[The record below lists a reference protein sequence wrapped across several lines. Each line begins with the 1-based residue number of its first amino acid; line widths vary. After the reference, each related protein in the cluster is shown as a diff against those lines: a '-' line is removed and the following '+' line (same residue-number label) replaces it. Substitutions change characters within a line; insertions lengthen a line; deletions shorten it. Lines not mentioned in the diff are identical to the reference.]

1 MAEEIK
7 TDRNGDVAI
16 RLGNKAA
23 KVKPESLGV
32 WLSRGWKIGGAEDLA
47 TSKEKVLTVDGE
59 PVAVVID
66 EEAEKASETKT
77 KEAEKAPE
85 TKTNRR

>member
-47 TSKEKVLTVDGE
+47 TSKEEVLTVNGE
-59 PVAVVID
+59 AVSVVID

>member
-7 TDRNGDVAI
+7 TDRYGDVAI

-32 WLSRGWKIGGAEDLA
+32 WLARGWKIGGAEDLA
-47 TSKEKVLTVDGE
+47 TSKEEVLTVDGE
-59 PVAVVID
+59 AVSVVID

>member
-32 WLSRGWKIGGAEDLA
+32 WLSRGWKIGEAEDLA
-47 TSKEKVLTVDGE
+47 TSKEEVLTVDGE
-59 PVAVVID
+59 PVTVVID

>member
-32 WLSRGWKIGGAEDLA
+32 WLSRGWKIGEAEDLA
-47 TSKEKVLTVDGE
+47 TSKEEVLTVNGE
-59 PVAVVID
+59 AVSVVID